1 LFHCPIDAE
10 KWCEIHHTTQYDLE
24 ECRTYLNRKK
34 KENKLAAPEPRW
46 GGHRQANADNNEQH
60 DKINIIFEGS
70 LLIASKTQGKKPEQE
85 INLAQQ
91 IELGRRMKWSDTNI
105 SFGPKDHP

>member
-34 KENKLAAPEPRW
+34 KENKPAAPEPRW

-91 IELGRRMKWSDTNI
+91 IELGSRMKWSDTNI
-105 SFGPKDHP
+105 SFEPEDHP